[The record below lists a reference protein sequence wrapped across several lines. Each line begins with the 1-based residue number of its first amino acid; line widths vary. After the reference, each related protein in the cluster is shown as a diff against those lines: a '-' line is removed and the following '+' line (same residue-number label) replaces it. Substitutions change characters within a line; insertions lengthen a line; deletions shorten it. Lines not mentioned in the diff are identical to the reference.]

1 MRQATLLLLP
11 PLCGLRGG
19 GLGPALLPRLG
30 LLHGRLGLA
39 LVLPVALVLLDPG
52 GCGRGFCLAIDGLRE
67 KIERREG

>member
-52 GCGRGFCLAIDGLRE
+52 GCGRSLRLAVGGLGERG
-67 KIERREG
+67 ERREG